1 MVEEHETYK
10 QRESEKYE
18 TLESRL
24 RKTQELLRDTTKEF
38 LNERKSQR
46 EKERDW
52 LQDRDKLMHRLDKA
66 HDKIGIYFVLS
77 LKSEIK
83 AAYIEYILKTDINQS
98 EVLN

>member
-1 MVEEHETYK
+1 MLEDRRLMVEEHETYK

-66 HDKIGIYFVLS
+66 HDKIGNLFNVYHKNIV
-77 LKSEIK
+77 
-83 AAYIEYILKTDINQS
+83 NW
-98 EVLN
+98 